1 MLTMNQSLAGDIP
14 IGNWVDRSLPTG
26 LRPYARLM
34 RLDRPIG
41 TWLLLLPGWWSIAMA
56 AQGWPDLWLMALF
69 AVGAVVMRGAGCTFN
84 DWADRDFDGLVER
97 TRRRPIPSGDVSPKR
112 ALMFLGAELAVGL
125 LILLQ
130 FNTFAILVG
139 TASLLLVFPYPYMKR
154 ITYWPQAWL
163 GLTFN
168 WGALL
173 GWAAASGALSWS
185 ALVMYAAGLFW
196 TLGYDTIYAHQDKE
210 DDALIG
216 VKSTA
221 LRLGD
226 HTKPWLLLFYGLT
239 VLLLG
244 LSGWLA
250 GLAWPYYV
258 LLAGAWLQS
267 LWQVSDLEMDDS
279 ADCLAKFKS
288 NRFFGLLV
296 LAGIVAGKVLA

>member
-1 MLTMNQSLAGDIP
+1 MSAMERTLAGDIP
-14 IGNWVDRSLPTG
+14 MGNWVDRRLPSG

-41 TWLLLLPGWWSIAMA
+41 TWLLLLPGWWGVALA
-56 AQGWPDLWLMALF
+56 ADGWPDLKLIILF
-69 AVGAVVMRGAGCTFN
+69 GLGAMVMRGAGCTFN

-97 TRRRPIPSGDVSPKR
+97 TRTRPIPSGAVTPNQ
-112 ALMFLGAELAVGL
+112 ALMFLVLELAVGL
-125 LILLQ
+125 VILLQ
-130 FNTFAILVG
+130 FNLFAILVG
-139 TASLLLVFPYPYMKR
+139 AASLLLVFPYPYMKR

-173 GWAAASGALSWS
+173 GFAAASGLLAWPALI
-185 ALVMYAAGLFW
+185 LYAAGLFW

-221 LRLGD
+221 LRLGVN
-226 HTKPWLLLFYGLT
+226 TKPWLLFFFALAVALIGFA
-239 VLLLG
+239 
-244 LSGWLA
+244 GWLA
-250 GLAWPYYV
+250 QLAWPFY
-258 LLAGAWLQS
+258 LFLGAAWLQT
-267 LWQVSDLEMDDS
+267 LWQVSDLESDDS
-279 ADCLAKFKS
+279 ADCLSKFKS
-288 NRFFGLLV
+288 NRYFGWLV